1 MKVVIVGGGTAGW
14 IASYYLSNIQNGN
27 EIINISSEEIP
38 IIGVGEGT
46 TGRFVHEFS
55 KVQYGL
61 NITELM
67 YKINALP
74 KLGIK
79 FRNWS
84 TVNKEFYSPIDGT
97 YTHDFYIDYSTYVS
111 PTSQFS
117 TLMDNH
123 KTNYVL
129 NDDQL
134 DYNIDGHAFH
144 IDAYKTSEYFREL
157 SIQNGVKHI
166 EGIVRDFH
174 WPDTLHSV
182 TLEDGTEVT
191 GDLFVDCS
199 GFSRVLSDSSGW
211 EDYSKYLPVN
221 RAVTFRTSDEKKN
234 EYTVAEALDNGW
246 TWEIPTREKVGRGY
260 VYCDEFATDVEQEIE
275 ERYGQVEWGKEISFR
290 SGRLEKFV
298 NKNCVSIGLSSA
310 FLEPLQATSIHCT
323 LVQLELFVQEFMS
336 DIRLLEDD
344 FLSQK
349 YNDMVAKVY
358 DDMRDFVALHYTG
371 GKSDTEFWLHCRDM
385 EKPDRVRAIL
395 YLAQSRLT
403 RSFDFD
409 NVVGTVRQESWNP
422 ILAGLG
428 HFPQSVINSVMS
440 SDGASQ
446 TFWRDQIEKFKQETG
461 DMIQDNL
468 SADELNELLISL
480 G

>member
-1 MKVVIVGGGTAGW
+1 MKVVIVGGGTVGW
-14 IASYYLSNIQNGN
+14 MTSLYLSNIQNGN

-46 TGRFVHEFS
+46 TGRFVDEFS
-55 KVQYGL
+55 KIHYGL

-67 YKINALP
+67 IKINALP

-79 FRNWS
+79 FRNW
-84 TVNKEFYSPIDGT
+84 TDKGDFYSPIDGT
-97 YTHDFYIDYSTYVS
+97 YTQDFYIDYSSYIS
-111 PTSQFS
+111 PTSRFT

-129 NDDQL
+129 KGDQL
-134 DYNIDGHAFH
+134 EYNINGHAFH
-144 IDAYKTSEYFREL
+144 IDAYKTSEYFREF
-157 SIQNGVKHI
+157 SVQNGVKHI
-166 EGIVRDFH
+166 EGTVRDF
-174 WPDTLHSV
+174 DFHSV
-182 TLEDGTEVT
+182 TLKDGREITA
-191 GDLFVDCS
+191 DLFIDCS
-199 GFSRVLSDSSGW
+199 GFSRVLSQDCGW

-234 EYTVAEALDNGW
+234 EYTVAEAMDNGW

-275 ERYGQVEWGKEISFR
+275 KRYGQVEWGKEISFK

-298 NKNCVSIGLSSA
+298 NRNCVSIGLSSA
-310 FLEPLQATSIHCT
+310 FLEPLQATSIHCA

-336 DIRLLEDD
+336 DIRLLEDS
-344 FLSQK
+344 LLVQK
-349 YNDMVAKVY
+349 YNEMVAKLY

-371 GKSDTEFWLHCRDM
+371 GKSDTEFWLHCKNMD
-385 EKPDRVRAIL
+385 KPDRLKSIL
-395 YLAQSRLT
+395 HLAKIRLT

-409 NVVGTVRQESWNP
+409 NIIGTVRQESWNP

-428 HFPQSVINSVMS
+428 HFPQSVINSVMT

-446 TFWRDQIEKFKQETG
+446 TFWRDQITKFEQETKWS
-461 DMIQDNL
+461 IQDNL
-468 SADELNELLISL
+468 SADELNQLLLSL
-480 G
+480 GTTIN

>member
-1 MKVVIVGGGTAGW
+1 MKVVIVGGGTVGW
-14 IASYYLSNIQNGN
+14 MTSLYLSSIKNGN
-27 EIINISSEEIP
+27 EYINISSEEIP

-46 TGRFVHEFS
+46 TGRFVDEFS
-55 KVQYGL
+55 KSHYGL

-97 YTHDFYIDYSTYVS
+97 YTQDFYIDYSSYVS

-117 TLMDNH
+117 TLMENH

-129 NDDQL
+129 NGDQL
-134 DYNIDGHAFH
+134 DYNVDGHALH

-157 SIQNGVKHI
+157 SIQNGVTHI
-166 EGIVRDFH
+166 EGTVRDF
-174 WPDTLHSV
+174 DFRSV
-182 TLEDGTEVT
+182 TLKDGRQIT
-191 GDLFVDCS
+191 GDLFIDCS
-199 GFSRVLSDSSGW
+199 GFSRVLSQDCGW

-221 RAVTFRTSDEKKN
+221 RGITFRTSDEKKN

-275 ERYGQVEWGKEISFR
+275 KRYGQVEWGKEISFR

-310 FLEPLQATSIHCT
+310 FLEPLQATSIHCA

-336 DIRLLEDD
+336 DIRLLEDS
-344 FLSQK
+344 LLVEK

-358 DDMRDFVALHYTG
+358 DDMRDFVSLHYTG
-371 GKSDTEFWLHCRDM
+371 GKSDTEFWRHCMSMDR
-385 EKPDRVRAIL
+385 PDRLKSIL
-395 YLAQSRLT
+395 HLAKIRLT

-409 NVVGTVRQESWNP
+409 NIVGTVRQESWNP
-422 ILAGLG
+422 ILSGLG

-446 TFWRDQIEKFKQETG
+446 TFWRDQIDRFRQETK
-461 DMIQDNL
+461 DRFQYNL
-468 SADELNELLISL
+468 SADELNRILVSV
-480 G
+480 

>member
-1 MKVVIVGGGTAGW
+1 MKVVIVGGGTVGW
-14 IASYYLSNIQNGN
+14 MTSLYLSSIKNGN
-27 EIINISSEEIP
+27 EYINISSEEIP

-46 TGRFVHEFS
+46 TGRFVDEFS
-55 KVQYGL
+55 KIHYGL

-67 YKINALP
+67 IKINALP

-79 FRNWS
+79 FRNW
-84 TVNKEFYSPIDGT
+84 TDKGDFYSPIDGT
-97 YTHDFYIDYSTYVS
+97 YTQDFYIDYSSYIR
-111 PTSQFS
+111 PTSQFT
-117 TLMDNH
+117 TLMNNH

-129 NDDQL
+129 KGDQL
-134 DYNIDGHAFH
+134 EYNINGHAFH

-157 SIQNGVKHI
+157 SVQNGVKHI
-166 EGIVRDFH
+166 EGTVRDF
-174 WPDTLHSV
+174 DFHSV
-182 TLEDGTEVT
+182 TLKDGREIA
-191 GDLFVDCS
+191 GDLFIDCS
-199 GFSRVLSDSSGW
+199 GFSRVLSQDCGW

-221 RAVTFRTSDEKKN
+221 RGITFRTSDEKKN
-234 EYTVAEALDNGW
+234 EYTVAEAMDNGW

-260 VYCDEFATDVEQEIE
+260 VYCDEFVTDVEQEIE
-275 ERYGQVEWGKEISFR
+275 NRYGQVEWGKEISFR

-298 NKNCVSIGLSSA
+298 NKNCVSIGLASA

-336 DIRLLEDD
+336 DVRLLEDD
-344 FLSQK
+344 FLAQK
-349 YNDMVAKVY
+349 YNDMVAKIY

-371 GKSDTEFWLHCRDM
+371 GKSDTEFWLHCETMD
-385 EKPDRVRAIL
+385 KPDRVKAIL
-395 YLAQSRLT
+395 YLAQARLT

-428 HFPQSVINSVMS
+428 HFPQSVINSVMT

-446 TFWRDQIEKFKQETG
+446 TFWRDQITKFEQETKWS
-461 DMIQDNL
+461 IQDNL
-468 SADELNELLISL
+468 SADELNKLLLSL
-480 G
+480 GTTIN

>member
-14 IASYYLSNIQNGN
+14 MASYYLSNIQNGN

-55 KVQYGL
+55 KIQYGL

-74 KLGIK
+74 KLGIM
-79 FRNWS
+79 FRNWI
-84 TVNKEFYSPIDGT
+84 TVNKEFYSPFDGS

-191 GDLFVDCS
+191 GDVFVDCS

-234 EYTVAEALDNGW
+234 EYTVAEAMDNGW

-275 ERYGQVEWGKEISFR
+275 KRYGQVEWGKEISFR

-298 NKNCVSIGLSSA
+298 NKNCVSIGLASA

-323 LVQLELFVQEFMS
+323 LVQLELFVQE
-336 DIRLLEDD
+336 DD
-344 FLSQK
+344 FLAQK

-409 NVVGTVRQESWNP
+409 NVVGT
-422 ILAGLG
+422 AGLG

-446 TFWRDQIEKFKQETG
+446 TFWRDQIEKFRQETG
-461 DMIQDNL
+461 DMVQDNL

>member
-1 MKVVIVGGGTAGW
+1 MKVVIVGGGTVGW
-14 IASYYLSNIQNGN
+14 MTSLYLSSIKNGN
-27 EIINISSEEIP
+27 EYINISSEEIP

-46 TGRFVHEFS
+46 TGRFVDEFS
-55 KVQYGL
+55 KIHYGL

-67 YKINALP
+67 IKINALP

-79 FRNWS
+79 FRNW
-84 TVNKEFYSPIDGT
+84 TDKGDFYSPIDGT
-97 YTHDFYIDYSTYVS
+97 YTQDFYIDYSSYIR
-111 PTSQFS
+111 PTSQFT
-117 TLMDNH
+117 TLMNNH

-129 NDDQL
+129 KGDQL
-134 DYNIDGHAFH
+134 EYNINGHAFH

-157 SIQNGVKHI
+157 SVQNGVKHI
-166 EGIVRDFH
+166 EGTVRDF
-174 WPDTLHSV
+174 DFRSV
-182 TLEDGTEVT
+182 TLKDGREIT
-191 GDLFVDCS
+191 GDLFIDCS
-199 GFSRVLSDSSGW
+199 GFSRVLSQDCGW

-221 RAVTFRTSDEKKN
+221 RGITFRTSDEKKN
-234 EYTVAEALDNGW
+234 EYTVAEAMDNGW

-275 ERYGQVEWGKEISFR
+275 NRYGQVEWGKEISFR

-298 NKNCVSIGLSSA
+298 NKNCVSIGLASA

-336 DIRLLEDD
+336 DVRLLEDD
-344 FLSQK
+344 FLAQK
-349 YNDMVAKVY
+349 YNDMVAKIY

-371 GKSDTEFWLHCRDM
+371 GKSDTEFWLHCETMD
-385 EKPDRVRAIL
+385 KPDRVKAIL
-395 YLAQSRLT
+395 YLAQARLT

-428 HFPQSVINSVMS
+428 HFPQSVINSVMT

-446 TFWRDQIEKFKQETG
+446 TFWRDQITKFEQETKWS
-461 DMIQDNL
+461 IQDNL
-468 SADELNELLISL
+468 SADELNKLLLSL
-480 G
+480 GTTIN